1 MEKLK
6 RIFKN
11 DVINNDIRY
20 RTFDFS
26 FCFKLFI
33 LFVLAGV
40 FFDNPAN
47 SINFSV
53 FPLEE
58 AVRVN
63 LRPPIIM
70 LGGVIL
76 GPIWGLVIGGVV
88 DIISFRLWHF
98 DLNYLFIFTLFTM
111 LRGFLAGYIYNYLFK
126 KFSIEAILTSIGVTH
141 LLVSSV
147 FIPVVLYY
155 TYGVPLINNI
165 QVRLFIQILAI
176 PVYSLAFFYILKG
189 MNKSKK
195 LKNLHKELQVMLKFD
210 DLTGL
215 ANRRSFMDYFEQKL
229 SQVKDN
235 SDKLS
240 LLMLDIDN
248 FKDINDTFGHQIGD
262 HVLKEVSNILTEN
275 VRRKDLAAR
284 LGGDEF
290 LVLLPNTDKDNAE
303 KIAKRIKDDISS
315 LDIFNKD
322 YYTTVSIGA
331 AALNRNDDIESL
343 LKRADDA
350 LYKAKDRGR
359 NRVEWMNKDNLSQ
372 TLKFS

>member
-6 RIFKN
+6 RVFKN
-11 DVINNDIRY
+11 DVINNDIRF
-20 RTFDFS
+20 REFDLY
-26 FCFKLFI
+26 FCFKLFM

-47 SINFSV
+47 SINFNI

-63 LRPPIIM
+63 LRPPLIM

-76 GPIWGLVIGGVV
+76 GPLWGALIGGVV

-98 DLNYLFIFTLFTM
+98 DLNYLFIFTLTTM

-126 KFSIEAILTSIGVTH
+126 KFSMKAILTSIGVTH
-141 LLVSSV
+141 ILVSSV

-155 TYGVPLINNI
+155 TYGVPLIDNI
-165 QVRLFIQILAI
+165 QVRLFVQMIAI
-176 PVYSLAFFYILKG
+176 PVYSLAFFYVLKG
-189 MNKSKK
+189 MNKSKELKKVHNK
-195 LKNLHKELQVMLKFD
+195 LQIMLKFD

-215 ANRRSFMDYFEQKL
+215 ANRRYFMDYFEQSL
-229 SQVKDN
+229 SQAKEN
-235 SDKLS
+235 KEELS

-248 FKDINDTFGHQIGD
+248 FKDINDTFGHQRGD
-262 HVLKEVSNILTEN
+262 HTLKEISKILTEN
-275 VRRKDLAAR
+275 VRKKDLAAR

-290 LVLLPNTDKDNAE
+290 LVLLPNTDKDNTK

-315 LDIFNKD
+315 LDIFNKN

-331 AALNRNDDIESL
+331 AELNRKDDIESL

-350 LYKAKDRGR
+350 LYKAKDMGR
-359 NRVEWMNKDNLSQ
+359 NRVEWSKKDKLSQ

>member
-359 NRVEWMNKDNLSQ
+359 NRIEWMSKE
-372 TLKFS
+372 

>member
-126 KFSIEAILTSIGVTH
+126 KFSMEAILTSIGVTH

-359 NRVEWMNKDNLSQ
+359 NRIEWMSKDNLSQ